1 MLLMLLTQIVATGTT
16 FTCTPVRV
24 WDGDGPIWC
33 AEGPRIRL
41 AGIAAREHDETCR
54 ANQPCPTVSGIA
66 SRDYLVSLIGTP
78 IGKSKQGHILVR
90 GEPLKCYSMGDG
102 VGVRT
107 AAWCSNSGGDL
118 SARMVA
124 SGYALKW
131 EKYRHR

>member
-1 MLLMLLTQIVATGTT
+1 MLLMLLTQIVAAGTS

-41 AGIAAREHDETCR
+41 AGIAAREHNETCR
-54 ANQPCPTVSGIA
+54 SNQPCPTVSGIA
-66 SRDYLVSLIGTP
+66 SRDYLVSLIGTAT
-78 IGKSKQGHILVR
+78 GKSKQGHILVR

-102 VGVRT
+102 VGIRT
-107 AAWCSNSGGDL
+107 AAWCSNSMGDL
-118 SARMVA
+118 STRMVQ

-131 EKYRHR
+131 EKYWHR